1 MRKTRQF
8 LNILKESFKN
18 LWRNKGMGFASTI
31 SIAAML
37 TLFGFVL
44 LLILNINTS
53 VYQLGLELDK
63 VVIYLKDDIIPQ
75 DVNNL
80 IKDMEKDERVK
91 EIRYVSKE
99 DALQEFKENFGDK
112 SYILDTIE
120 KNTLPASLTV
130 SLKDLSYAKN
140 FSESIKDKTGIE
152 RVDYHYDLISKMIIF
167 EKGIKY
173 VGFGIVLILLFVSI
187 LIIHNTIR
195 ITVTNRRR
203 EINIMK
209 YIGATNAYIRGPF
222 LVEGIIFGI
231 VGAFIAIII
240 VYFSYSYV
248 FGRTNAQVQNIFGMN
263 ITQPEIIKMNI
274 SIIFA
279 CIGIGIGYLG
289 SLISTK
295 RFLDV

>member
-1 MRKTRQF
+1 MRKLRQS

-18 LWRNKGMGFASTI
+18 LWRNKGMGLASTI

-53 VYQLGLELDK
+53 VYKLGTELDK
-63 VVIYLKDDIIPQ
+63 VIIYLEDDVE
-75 DVNNL
+75 VNQVNKL
-80 IKDMEKDERVK
+80 IKSIGSDERVK
-91 EIRYVSKE
+91 DLKYTSKQAALE
-99 DALQEFKENFGDK
+99 DFKDSFGDK
-112 SYILDTIE
+112 SYILDTIDE
-120 KNTLPASLTV
+120 NTLPASLTV
-130 SLKDLSYAKN
+130 SLKDLAYTKN
-140 FSESIKDKTGIE
+140 FAEDCKQSNGIE
-152 RVDYHYDLISKMIIF
+152 RIDYHYDLISKMIIF

-173 VGFGIVLILLFVSI
+173 VGFAIVLVLLFVSI
-187 LIIHNTIR
+187 LIIHNTIK

-209 YIGATNAYIRGPF
+209 YIGATDSYIRGPF
-222 LVEGIIFGI
+222 LIEGIIFGI
-231 VGAFIAIII
+231 VGAIVATTI
-240 VYFSYSYV
+240 VYYGYSYV
-248 FGRTNAQVQNIFGMN
+248 FGRTNEQMKNIFGMD
-263 ITQPEIIKMNI
+263 IASPEIIKINI
-274 SIIFA
+274 SVIFA

>member
-1 MRKTRQF
+1 MRKLRQS

-18 LWRNKGMGFASTI
+18 LWRNKGMGLASTI

-53 VYQLGLELDK
+53 VYKLGTELDK
-63 VVIYLKDDIIPQ
+63 VIIYLEDDVE
-75 DVNNL
+75 VNQVNKL
-80 IKDMEKDERVK
+80 IKSIGSDERVK
-91 EIRYVSKE
+91 DLKYTSKQAALE
-99 DALQEFKENFGDK
+99 DFKDSFGDK
-112 SYILDTIE
+112 SYILDTIDE
-120 KNTLPASLTV
+120 NTLPASLTV
-130 SLKDLSYAKN
+130 SLKDLAYTKN
-140 FSESIKDKTGIE
+140 FAEDCKQSNGIE
-152 RVDYHYDLISKMIIF
+152 RIDYHYDLISKMIIF

-173 VGFGIVLILLFVSI
+173 VGFAIVLVLLFVSI
-187 LIIHNTIR
+187 LIIHNTIK

-209 YIGATNAYIRGPF
+209 YIGATDSYIRGPF
-222 LVEGIIFGI
+222 LIEGIIFGI
-231 VGAFIAIII
+231 VGAVVATTI
-240 VYFSYSYV
+240 VYYGYSYV
-248 FGRTNAQVQNIFGMN
+248 FGRTNEQMKNIFGMD
-263 ITQPEIIKMNI
+263 IASPEIIKINI
-274 SIIFA
+274 SVIFA

>member
-53 VYQLGLELDK
+53 VYQLGSELDK

-231 VGAFIAIII
+231 VGAFIATII

>member
-75 DVNNL
+75 DINNL

-231 VGAFIAIII
+231 VGAFIATII

>member
-53 VYQLGLELDK
+53 VYQLGSELDK